1 MEVSFDTEKKNGSGA
16 PVTRIYAPSHRN
28 GPEVRMVEE
37 VAESLPVYP
46 QPLEKDIEAE
56 QAVEVEKPRV
66 PVYSRILMIL
76 SVFLIAATA
85 IIAISGSAQIAKIYT
100 EIHTLESEIS
110 SYKEKISL
118 LKKEQSM
125 LNDYNT
131 INEANQSVGRV
142 MSWNDTDTKDGK

>member
-1 MEVSFDTEKKNGSGA
+1 MEVSFDTEKHNGTGA

-28 GPEVRMVEE
+28 GPEVRVVEE

-46 QPLEKDIEAE
+46 QPREKDIVAE
-56 QAVEVEKPRV
+56 QAVEVEKPKV

-76 SVFLIAATA
+76 AVFLIAATA
-85 IIAISGSAQIAKIYT
+85 ILAISGSAKIAKIYT
-100 EIHTLESEIS
+100 DIHSLESEIS

-118 LKKEQSM
+118 LRKEQST
-125 LNDYNT
+125 LNDYAT

-142 MSWNDTDTKDGK
+142 MSWNDN